1 MRICFLGDGSMNHVA
16 RWANYFVD
24 KGHECF
30 VVSLEKGRTFRCP
43 FHCVPM
49 PTWLPPFVR
58 YPLSSLLVSSL
69 VRSFKPDVVNA
80 LFIPNY
86 GFVAALLDCHPLAVT
101 TMGSDVLIV
110 PKKGKFHMWRTR
122 YVLRRS
128 DLVTSDAWMMTEKI
142 VRYGMD
148 PTKVLT
154 APMGIDPGVFNAE
167 GRTTLSFKD
176 PVLVSSRQLE
186 PLYNISQL
194 LEAAPEILRTVPG
207 AKFVI
212 AGTGSEMQRLSDL
225 ANRLAIS
232 EAVTFPGWL
241 KPEELAAVLKRST
254 VYVST
259 STSDSTSV
267 SLLEAMA
274 CGVFPVVS
282 NIAGN
287 REWVQDGINGRL
299 FRLGSPTSLAQAV
312 LGALSQPDMV
322 TPAVEKNKEIIQKK
336 ALWAD
341 NMALIEDALKMLAS

>member
-16 RWANYFVD
+16 RWVNYFVD
-24 KGHECF
+24 RGHECF
-30 VVSLEKGRTFRCP
+30 VISLEKGQTFKCP

-49 PTWLPPFVR
+49 PSWLPPFAK
-58 YPLSSLLVSSL
+58 YPLSAPLVSSL
-69 VRSFKPDVVNA
+69 IRSFKPDVVNA

-86 GFVAALLDCHPLAVT
+86 GFVAVILGCHPLAVT

-110 PKKGKFHMWRTR
+110 PRKSKFHKWRTR
-122 YVLRRS
+122 YVLARS

-142 VRYGMD
+142 VRFGMD

-154 APMGIDPGVFNAE
+154 VPMGVDAGIFNADE
-167 GRTTLSFKD
+167 RAPHSFKE
-176 PVLVSSRQLE
+176 PILVSSRQLE

-194 LEAAPEILRTVPG
+194 LEATPEILRTIPG
-207 AKFVI
+207 ARFVI
-212 AGTGSEMQRLSDL
+212 AGTGSEMERLVDMSS
-225 ANRLAIS
+225 RLAIT
-232 EAVTFPGWL
+232 EAVSFPGWL
-241 KPEELAAVLKRST
+241 KPDELAALLKKST

-274 CGVFPVVS
+274 CGAFPVVS

-299 FRLGSPTSLAQAV
+299 FRLGSPTSLAQAIV
-312 LGALSQPDMV
+312 GALSQSEFV
-322 TPAVEKNKEIIQKK
+322 AAAVQKNKEIIEKK
-336 ALWAD
+336 ALWSD
-341 NMALIEDALKMLAS
+341 NMTLIENALKMLVS

>member
-1 MRICFLGDGSMNHVA
+1 
-16 RWANYFVD
+16 
-24 KGHECF
+24 
-30 VVSLEKGRTFRCP
+30 
-43 FHCVPM
+43 M
-49 PTWLPPFVR
+49 PSWLPPFIR
-58 YPLSSLLVSSL
+58 YPLSSVLVSSL

-86 GFVAALLDCHPLAVT
+86 GFVAAILGLHPLAVT

-110 PKKGKFHMWRTR
+110 PKKSKFHMWRTR
-122 YVLRRS
+122 YVLGRS

-142 VRYGMD
+142 VRYGTD

-154 APMGIDPGVFNAE
+154 APMGIDPGLFNSD
-167 GRTTLSFKD
+167 GRAPLSFKE

-194 LEAAPEILRTVPG
+194 LEAAPEILRAVPG
-207 AKFVI
+207 ARFVI
-212 AGTGSEMQRLSDL
+212 AGTGSEMQKLMDT
-225 ANRLAIS
+225 ADRLAIAQ
-232 EAVTFPGWL
+232 AVSFPGWL
-241 KPEELAAVLKRST
+241 KPEELAAVLKNAT
-254 VYVST
+254 LYVST

-312 LGALSQPDMV
+312 LGALSEPELV
-322 TPAVEKNKEIIQKK
+322 GPAVEKNKEIIQKK
-336 ALWAD
+336 AIWSD
-341 NMALIEDALKMLAS
+341 NMALIEEALRMLAS

>member
-1 MRICFLGDGSMNHVA
+1 
-16 RWANYFVD
+16 
-24 KGHECF
+24 
-30 VVSLEKGRTFRCP
+30 
-43 FHCVPM
+43 
-49 PTWLPPFVR
+49 
-58 YPLSSLLVSSL
+58 
-69 VRSFKPDVVNA
+69 
-80 LFIPNY
+80 
-86 GFVAALLDCHPLAVT
+86 
-101 TMGSDVLIV
+101 VLIV
-110 PKKGKFHMWRTR
+110 PRKSKFHMWRTR
-122 YVLRRS
+122 YVLARS

-154 APMGIDPGVFNAE
+154 VPMGIDPGVFNSD
-167 GRTTLSFKD
+167 GRAPLSFKE

-194 LEAAPEILRTVPG
+194 LEAAPEILRTVAG
-207 AKFVI
+207 ARFVI
-212 AGTGSEMQRLSDL
+212 AGTGSEMQKLADM

-232 EAVTFPGWL
+232 EAVSFPGWL
-241 KPEELAAVLKRST
+241 KPHELAAVLKKST

-274 CGVFPVVS
+274 CGAFPVVG

-312 LGALSQPDMV
+312 IGALSQPELV
-322 TPAVEKNKEIIQKK
+322 TAAVEKNKEIIEKK
-336 ALWAD
+336 ALWSD
-341 NMALIEDALKMLAS
+341 NMALIENALKMLVS